1 MIENLKFLN
10 GDISIVKILMILY
23 LIVFTNTLT
32 VKFSEKLLY
41 KINQNVILK
50 HIVGLITIGVVL
62 SLLYSLEGKDLILY
76 SLLIYFAFLLS
87 TKMSSDLLIIA
98 IVILSGLYFF

>member
-1 MIENLKFLN
+1 MIENLKIFN

-41 KINQNVILK
+41 KINENIILK
-50 HIVGLITIGVVL
+50 HIIGLITISIVL

-76 SLLIYFAFLLS
+76 SILIYFVFLLS
-87 TKMSSDLLIIA
+87 TKMSSNLNNCNCYISRII
-98 IVILSGLYFF
+98 FF